1 MTTLFGNL
9 KSDGLEQST
18 DNLGGGGF
26 TRESDIYSG
35 KIKMAY
41 AGAAKSGARFV
52 QLIVDLPDGKEYK
65 ETVYITN
72 KAGENFYLNKSDNSK
87 KVPLPGFTT
96 IDDICLCATGK
107 PLSDQ
112 DSEEKIVKIYD
123 FETKAELPTSV
134 PVLIELLG
142 QDISLAILKVT
153 ENKQADSG
161 KVDASGKKIYEATAE
176 TRDINSIDKVFNTD
190 TKMTVVEARNK
201 AEAPVFW
208 DNWLERNKGKTRDKT
223 SKVIGNP
230 SAPGAAR
237 SGPPQAGAAP
247 ARQSLF
253 GKK

>member
-9 KSDGLEQST
+9 KSDGLEAST
-18 DNLGGGGF
+18 DNIGGGNF

-52 QLIVDLPDGKEYK
+52 NLIVDLPDGKEYK
-65 ETVYITN
+65 ETVYVTN

-96 IDDICLCATGK
+96 LDDICLCATGK
-107 PLSDQ
+107 PLAEQ
-112 DSEEKIVKIYD
+112 DAEEKIVKIYD
-123 FETKAELPTSV
+123 FEAKAELPTSV

-153 ENKQADSG
+153 ENKQA
-161 KVDASGKKIYEATAE
+161 KNASGVYGATTE

-190 TKMTVVEARNK
+190 THMTVVEARNK
-201 AEAPVFW
+201 AAAPVFW
-208 DNWLERNKGKTRDKT
+208 DSWLERNKGKTRDKT
-223 SKVIGNP
+223 SKVVGTP
-230 SAPGAAR
+230 GAPGAAR

-247 ARQSLF
+247 VRQSLF

>member
-1 MTTLFGNL
+1 MTSLFGNL
-9 KSDGLEQST
+9 KSDGLETTT
-18 DNLGGGGF
+18 DNLGGGSF

-41 AGAAKSGARFV
+41 AGASSGGARFV
-52 QLIVDLPDGKEYK
+52 HVIVDMPDGKEFK
-65 ETVYITN
+65 STEYITN
-72 KAGENFYLNKSDNSK
+72 KKGENFYLNKSDNSK

-107 PLSDQ
+107 PLAEQ
-112 DSEEKIVKIYD
+112 DAEEKIVKIYD
-123 FETKAELPTSV
+123 FEAKAELPTSV

-153 ENKQADSG
+153 ENKQA
-161 KVDASGKKIYEATAE
+161 KNASGVYEATAD
-176 TRDINSIDKVFNTD
+176 TREINSIDKVFITD
-190 TKMTVVEARNK
+190 SRMTVVEERNR
-201 AEAPVFW
+201 AEKPVFW
-208 DNWLERNKGKTRDKT
+208 DSWLERNKGKTRDKT
-223 SKVIGNP
+223 SKVIGNAG
-230 SAPGAAR
+230 APGGAAR

>member
-18 DNLGGGGF
+18 DTLGGGGF

-65 ETVYITN
+65 QTTYITN
-72 KAGENFYLNKSDNSK
+72 KKGENFYLNKSDNSK
-87 KVPLPGFTT
+87 KVPLPGFTI
-96 IDDICLCATGK
+96 IDDICLCTTGK
-107 PLSDQ
+107 PLAEQ
-112 DSEEKIVKIYD
+112 DAEEKVVKIYD
-123 FETKAELPTSV
+123 FEAKAELPTSV

-153 ENKQADSG
+153 ENKQAA
-161 KVDASGKKIYEATAE
+161 DANGVYQPTAE
-176 TRDINSIDKVFNTD
+176 TREINDIDKVFNTA
-190 TKMTVVEARNK
+190 TQMTVVEARNK

-223 SKVIGNP
+223 SKVIGT
-230 SAPGAAR
+230 PGAPR

-247 ARQSLF
+247 ARPSLF

>member
-96 IDDICLCATGK
+96 LDDICLCATGK
-107 PLSDQ
+107 PLAEQ
-112 DSEEKIVKIYD
+112 DAEEKIVKIYD
-123 FETKAELPTSV
+123 FEAKAELPTSV

-153 ENKQADSG
+153 ENKQA
-161 KVDASGKKIYEATAE
+161 KNASGVYEATSE

-190 TKMTVVEARNK
+190 THMTVVEARNK

-208 DNWLERNKGKTRDKT
+208 DSWLERNKGKTRDKT
-223 SKVIGNP
+223 SKVVGTP
-230 SAPGAAR
+230 GAPGAAR

-247 ARQSLF
+247 VRQSLF

>member
-9 KSDGLEQST
+9 KSDGLEAST
-18 DNLGGGGF
+18 DNIGGGSF

-35 KIKMAY
+35 KIRMAY

-52 QLIVDLPDGKEYK
+52 NLIVDLPDGKEYK
-65 ETVYITN
+65 ETVYVTN

-96 IDDICLCATGK
+96 LDDICLCATGK
-107 PLSDQ
+107 PLAEQ
-112 DSEEKIVKIYD
+112 DAEEKIVKIYD
-123 FETKAELPTSV
+123 FEAKAELPTSV

-153 ENKQADSG
+153 ENKQA
-161 KVDASGKKIYEATAE
+161 KNASGVYEATSE

-190 TKMTVVEARNK
+190 THMTVVEARNK

-208 DNWLERNKGKTRDKT
+208 DSWLERNKGKTRDKT
-223 SKVIGNP
+223 SKVVGTP
-230 SAPGAAR
+230 GAPGAAR

>member
-1 MTTLFGNL
+1 MTSLFGNL
-9 KSDGLEQST
+9 KSDGLEAST
-18 DNLGGGGF
+18 DNLGGGSF

-107 PLSDQ
+107 PLAEQ
-112 DSEEKIVKIYD
+112 DAEEKIVKIYD
-123 FETKAELPTSV
+123 FEAKAELPTSV

-153 ENKQADSG
+153 ENKQA
-161 KVDASGKKIYEATAE
+161 KNASGVYEATAE
-176 TRDINSIDKVFNTD
+176 TRDINSIDKVFNTA
-190 TKMTVVEARNK
+190 TQMTVVEARNK

-223 SKVIGNP
+223 SKVTGNP
-230 SAPGAAR
+230 GAPGAAR

>member
-18 DNLGGGGF
+18 DNLGGGSF

-107 PLSDQ
+107 PLAEQ
-112 DSEEKIVKIYD
+112 DAEEKIVKIYD
-123 FETKAELPTSV
+123 FEAKAELPTSV

-153 ENKQADSG
+153 ENKQAKNANG
-161 KVDASGKKIYEATAE
+161 VYEATAE
-176 TRDINSIDKVFNTD
+176 TRDINSIDKVFNTA
-190 TKMTVVEARNK
+190 TQMTVVEARNK

-230 SAPGAAR
+230 GAPGAAR

>member
-9 KSDGLEQST
+9 KSDGLEAST
-18 DNLGGGGF
+18 DNIGGGSF

-41 AGAAKSGARFV
+41 AGAKSGARFV
-52 QLIVDLPDGKEYK
+52 NLIVDLPDGKEYK
-65 ETVYITN
+65 ETVYVTN

-107 PLSDQ
+107 PLAEQ
-112 DSEEKIVKIYD
+112 DAEEKIVKIYD
-123 FETKAELPTSV
+123 FEAKAELPTSV

-153 ENKQADSG
+153 ENKQA
-161 KVDASGKKIYEATAE
+161 KNASGVYEATAE

-190 TKMTVVEARNK
+190 THMTVVEARNK

-208 DNWLERNKGKTRDKT
+208 DSWLKRNKGKTRDKT
-223 SKVIGNP
+223 SKVVGTP
-230 SAPGAAR
+230 GAPGAAR

-247 ARQSLF
+247 VRQSLF

>member
-18 DNLGGGGF
+18 DNQGGGSF

-52 QLIVDLPDGKEYK
+52 QLIVDMPDGKEYK

-107 PLSDQ
+107 PLAEQ
-112 DSEEKIVKIYD
+112 DAEEKIVKIYD
-123 FETKAELPTSV
+123 FEAKAELPTSV

-153 ENKQADSG
+153 ENKQAKNANG
-161 KVDASGKKIYEATAE
+161 VYEATAE
-176 TRDINSIDKVFNTD
+176 TRDINSIDKVFNTA
-190 TKMTVVEARNK
+190 TQMTVVEARNK

-230 SAPGAAR
+230 GAPGAAR

>member
-72 KAGENFYLNKSDNSK
+72 QKGENFYLNKSDNSK

-107 PLSDQ
+107 PLAEQ
-112 DSEEKIVKIYD
+112 DAEEKIVKIYD
-123 FETKAELPTSV
+123 FEAKAELPTSV

-153 ENKQADSG
+153 ENKQA
-161 KVDASGKKIYEATAE
+161 KNASGVYEATAE

-230 SAPGAAR
+230 GAPGTAR

>member
-1 MTTLFGNL
+1 MSLFGNL

-72 KAGENFYLNKSDNSK
+72 KAGENFYLNKNDNSK

-107 PLSDQ
+107 PLSEQ
-112 DSEEKIVKIYD
+112 DAEEKIVKIYD
-123 FETKAELPTSV
+123 FEAKAELPTSV

-153 ENKQADSG
+153 ENKQAKNANG
-161 KVDASGKKIYEATAE
+161 IYEATAE

-190 TKMTVVEARNK
+190 TKMTAVEVRNK
-201 AEAPVFW
+201 AEVPVFW

-223 SKVIGNP
+223 SKVIGTP
-230 SAPGAAR
+230 GAPGTAR
-237 SGPPQAGAAP
+237 SVPPQAGVAP
-247 ARQSLF
+247 VRQSLF

>member
-9 KSDGLEQST
+9 KSDGLEAST
-18 DNLGGGGF
+18 DNIGGGSF

-52 QLIVDLPDGKEYK
+52 NLIVDLPDGKEYK
-65 ETVYITN
+65 ETVYVTN

-107 PLSDQ
+107 PLAEQ
-112 DSEEKIVKIYD
+112 DAEEKIVKIYD
-123 FETKAELPTSV
+123 FEAKAELPTSV

-153 ENKQADSG
+153 ENKQAKNANG
-161 KVDASGKKIYEATAE
+161 VYEATAE
-176 TRDINSIDKVFNTD
+176 TRDTNSIDKVFNTD

-208 DNWLERNKGKTRDKT
+208 DSWLERNKGKTRDKT
-223 SKVIGNP
+223 SKVVGTP
-230 SAPGAAR
+230 GAPGAAR

-247 ARQSLF
+247 VRQSLF

>member
-1 MTTLFGNL
+1 MTSLFGNL
-9 KSDGLEQST
+9 KSDGLETTT
-18 DNLGGGGF
+18 DNLGGGSF

-41 AGAAKSGARFV
+41 AGASKKGARFV

-65 ETVYITN
+65 EMVYITN
-72 KAGENFYLNKSDNSK
+72 KAGENFYLNKPDNSK

-107 PLSDQ
+107 PLAEQ
-112 DSEEKIVKIYD
+112 DAEEKIVKIYD
-123 FETKAELPTSV
+123 FEAKAELPTSV

-142 QDISLAILKVT
+142 QEISLAILKVT
-153 ENKQADSG
+153 ENKQAKNANG
-161 KVDASGKKIYEATAE
+161 VYEAMSE

-190 TKMTVVEARNK
+190 TRMTVVEARNK
-201 AEAPVFW
+201 ATEAVFW
-208 DNWLERNKGKTRDKT
+208 NNWLERNKGKTRDKT
-223 SKVIGNP
+223 SKVIG
-230 SAPGAAR
+230 SAGAPGSSAAR